1 MKESIIREYIDTLNG
16 FSGVVSIKNNKH
28 ILFEESFGYADIA
41 NERKNN
47 VNTRFGIAS
56 GAKLLTAI
64 GIAKLVEEK
73 KITFDDLLKNYVNFN
88 IYSDDITIKHLLT
101 HTSGI
106 PDYFDEDVMS
116 DFSELWIEN
125 PMYLLR
131 EPSDFIKLLSS
142 GNMKN
147 KPGEC
152 FSYNNSGF
160 VVLALV
166 IEKVSNMPFI
176 EFIKKYIFDVLNMNS
191 SGYFSMDMMP
201 KNCANGYIK
210 NDDGTFKRNIYSIPV
225 IGGGDGGVFI
235 NAHDI
240 SKLWD
245 GLLNYKILNKEITDE
260 MLNPYA
266 KVNKEIYYGYGIWI
280 QKKDKEIYKY
290 YITGSDPGVDF
301 RSSIYVKENLEIT
314 ILSNKEFGAY
324 DITRYVE
331 KNFLF

>member
-1 MKESIIREYIDTLNG
+1 MKESIIREYVDTLNG
-16 FSGVVSIKNNKH
+16 FSGVVSIKSNKH

-73 KITFDDLLKNYVNFN
+73 KIKFDDLLKQYVNFN

-106 PDYFDEDVMS
+106 PDYFDEEVMS

-131 EPSDFIKLLSS
+131 EPRDFIKLLSN
-142 GNMKN
+142 GKMKS
-147 KPGEC
+147 KPGEK
-152 FSYNNSGF
+152 FSYNNSAF
-160 VVLALV
+160 IVLALV
-166 IEKVSNMPFI
+166 IEKVSDMSFI
-176 EFIKKYIFDVLNMNS
+176 EFIKKYVFDVLNMSS

-210 NDDGTFKRNIYSIPV
+210 NEDGSFKSNIYSIPV
-225 IGGGDGGVFI
+225 SGGGDGGVFT
-235 NAHDI
+235 NAHDM

-260 MLNPYA
+260 MLTLHT
-266 KVNKEIYYGYGIWI
+266 KVNNDTYYGYGIWI
-280 QKKDKEIYKY
+280 QKRENEIYKY
-290 YITGSDPGVDF
+290 YVTGSDPGVDF
-301 RSSIYVKENLEIT
+301 RSSIYLKENLEVT

-324 DITRYVE
+324 DITKYIE
-331 KNFLF
+331 ENF